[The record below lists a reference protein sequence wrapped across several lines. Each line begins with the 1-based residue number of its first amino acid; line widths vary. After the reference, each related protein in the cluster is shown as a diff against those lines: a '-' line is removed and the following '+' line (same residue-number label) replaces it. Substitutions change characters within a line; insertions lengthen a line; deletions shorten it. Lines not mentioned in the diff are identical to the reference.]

1 MSNFFQEKELK
12 QDINI
17 STSGD
22 NIVIQPGQGEMPLA
36 WENSAEFLAID
47 FIVLYPASAVTVQLK
62 DGANNYGGSFPLAA
76 QQAFVFENSIHLEN
90 GIITLSP
97 NNNFVINLGSAVAVT
112 GFIRYRRMM
121 SN

>member
-17 STSGD
+17 SLAGD
-22 NIVIQPGQGEMPLA
+22 NVIITPGQGEMPAA

-62 DGANNYGGSFPLAA
+62 DGANNYGGAYPLAA
-76 QQAFVFENSIHLEN
+76 QQAFVFENSPHLEN
-90 GIITLSP
+90 GILTLGP
-97 NNNFVINLGSAVAVT
+97 NNNFIINLGSPVAVT
-112 GFIRYRRMM
+112 GVIRYRRMM